1 MVVVVKNY
9 TTLLL
14 LVVVVL
20 FFFLLLILLLSS
32 CYSLYCILPV
42 LVAVQFPAATAAP
55 TVPFPQFHFQ

>member
-20 FFFLLLILLLSS
+20 FFFLLLILLLS

>member
-9 TTLLL
+9 TTL
-14 LVVVVL
+14 VVL
-20 FFFLLLILLLSS
+20 FFFLLLILLLS